1 MRQVV
6 TLAGPDVSSPD
17 GDGGFVQTFT
27 PLNPAVWRCK
37 IDAGRP
43 GKSEEVREGTITG
56 HATYTMTGRFHTGI
70 TNQTRMVWTDR
81 AGVVH
86 TGNVLDVIDVEG
98 AGVQTM
104 ARVTE
109 VVP

>member
-1 MRQVV
+1 
-6 TLAGPDVSSPD
+6 
-17 GDGGFVQTFT
+17 
-27 PLNPAVWRCK
+27 
-37 IDAGRP
+37 
-43 GKSEEVREGTITG
+43 
-56 HATYTMTGRFHTGI
+56 
-70 TNQTRMVWTDR
+70 MVWTDR